1 MKRLRTLW
9 VLVLALVAGFAV
21 QAQRLS
27 GSMTITN
34 LTVTTINGYNA
45 DSVLTNSAASKLEA
59 TNGVAVGIVATNGT
73 VKGTLTYDLSDESRL
88 TANLDYGIALDVGLY
103 STTAKARIRS
113 VGTIADIVAIDPLT
127 SDIFSYV
134 KVLGY
139 STAGD
144 GGGGDFRRVLASSGS
159 TNLGTFFASTANAT
173 YAWQRV
179 PPPFITPEMF
189 GAVVNDAT
197 SDLTAINNALTYLH
211 GLGGGVLQFGSGQY
225 DINGSIV
232 LKYRTS
238 LRGQLDNRLS
248 DLATS
253 AAGST
258 NRLVTSSTAIALM
271 AAANAPMVVGDPTD
285 GYVRQSG
292 ETWEDGSGPFDSKF
306 QSSSIKG
313 ITFIGNGFNQTR
325 YDCDILRFTAKWN
338 LTVED
343 CSFFNPQ
350 GYAARF
356 MDLNYLRWHRNQIV
370 GSYGYPASKGMF
382 FWGSS
387 DSQVTDSYFGA
398 TTGPTLWVAGGTS
411 AKNEFANLLTY
422 NAVRTNS
429 SLLISNLAS
438 GVFTTA
444 TAHYLETGDPV
455 RWVTDGTLPSGLT
468 ASGISWV
475 VKLSTNT
482 FGVNPVWKGATN
494 GVYTNYSAGSGNL
507 WVSVG
512 PASGIYESD
521 SAGANKYVNIRGDQ
535 HSDEGIYLH
544 GSRQTT
550 MIGVYA
556 GDNGGSYNGETNLS
570 KFAVMLDGAIQNQ
583 IDGLSVQ
590 ESHGALVFTNAA
602 AANDVLLYAF
612 ESNVPQLIVDN
623 TVGQNNAWKWADV
636 NLGRQVF
643 AGTTLLSNS
652 APVLNFTAGNGASG
666 ARINVTGGSGA
677 NLIRFQNAGTT
688 THTFGTDGSIAST
701 SATIPTVTASTT
713 LNSGGT
719 ATFTGAVVLTNSPVI
734 TFNSTNGTSG
744 LRFNATDGSLNMIRF
759 QSNSVTTRTFYSTGN
774 ERMDGDGPQLDVVAS
789 NGNSGYRVN
798 VLGGATAL
806 VRFQTNGTTTHS
818 FLGNGD
824 IYLTGAIELGH
835 ATDTTL
841 ARSAAGVVTIEGVT
855 VAERPTTTA
864 LTYSGTNVTLTA
876 TSHVLHGNTLTL
888 TNNCLLT
895 ITSSDGASGG
905 ITIVPHSSTSYTVYL
920 NSAIKLLGGGSSFV
934 VTNSASETV
943 NLEWKQTLRG
953 GSSVILANRAVY
965 P

>member
-1 MKRLRTLW
+1 MGIMKIRLFTFLLLCFVAARGDIVDNQTVKSNLTVRGSAYLNAP
-9 VLVLALVAGFAV
+9 VLTNGTAVA
-21 QAQRLS
+21 LS
-27 GSMTITN
+27 GS
-34 LTVTTINGYNA
+34 
-45 DSVLTNSAASKLEA
+45 LTNVS
-59 TNGVAVGIVATNGT
+59 

-88 TANLDYGIALDVGLY
+88 TANLDYGIALDVGLS
-103 STTAKARIRS
+103 STTAKARVRS
-113 VGTIADIVAIDPLT
+113 VSTIADLVAIDPLT

-139 STAGD
+139 SAAGD

-173 YAWQRV
+173 YAWERV

-189 GAVVNDAT
+189 GAAVNDAT
-197 SDLTAINNALTYLH
+197 SDLTAINNALTYLY
-211 GLGGGVLQFGSGQY
+211 GLGGGVLQFNSGQY

-238 LRGQLDNRLS
+238 MRGQLDNRLS

-253 AAGST
+253 AASST
-258 NRLVTSSTAIALM
+258 NRLVTSSTVIALM

-285 GYVRQSG
+285 GYVRQPG

-343 CSFFNPQ
+343 CSFFSPQ
-350 GYAARF
+350 GYAARL
-356 MDLNYLRWHRNQIV
+356 MDINYLRWHRNQIS
-370 GSYGYPASKGMF
+370 GSYGYPASKGML

-387 DSQVTDSYFGA
+387 DSLITDSYFGA
-398 TTGPTLWVAGGTS
+398 CTGPGLWISGSSS
-411 AKNEFANLLTY
+411 ARNELANLMSF
-422 NAVRTNS
+422 NNVRTNAARLITSVS
-429 SLLISNLAS
+429 SGI
-438 GVFTTA
+438 FTTSG
-444 TAHYLETGDPV
+444 AHYLETGDPV

-468 ASGISWV
+468 ARGISWV

-482 FGVNPVWKGATN
+482 FGVNPVWMGATN

-521 SAGANKYVNIRGDQ
+521 SAGGNKFTNIRTDQ
-535 HSDEGIYLH
+535 NSDEGIFLH
-544 GSRQTT
+544 GSFADSFF
-550 MIGVYA
+550 GVFVSES
-556 GDNGGSYNGETNLS
+556 GGSLNGETNEVRFGLRVD
-570 KFAVMLDGAIQNQ
+570 AGVQNQ
-583 IDGLSVQ
+583 IEGVTAQNSY
-590 ESHGALVFTNAA
+590 GGIVFTNGAY
-602 AANDVLLYAF
+602 ANTATLLAF
-612 ESNVPQLIVDN
+612 QANTTNLVVDN
-623 TVGQNNAWKWADV
+623 TAGQNNAWKWADV

-643 AGTTLLSNS
+643 AGTTYLSNS
-652 APVLNFTAGNGASG
+652 APILEFIAGNAASG

-677 NLIRFQNAGTT
+677 NLVRFQNAGTT
-688 THTFGTDGSIAST
+688 THTFGTDGSIAAT
-701 SATIPTVTASTT
+701 SATIPTVTTSTA

-719 ATFTGAVVLTNSPVI
+719 ATFTGAVVITNSPVI

-774 ERMDGDGPQLDVVAS
+774 ERMDGDGPQLDVVAG

-818 FLGNGD
+818 FLGDGA
-824 IYLTGAIELGH
+824 IYLTGAVELGN
-835 ATDTTL
+835 ASDTTL
-841 ARSAAGVVTIEGVT
+841 ARSAAGKITVESVAVALAPAVETLSYSGSNVT
-855 VAERPTTTA
+855 VTA
-864 LTYSGTNVTLTA
+864 GKGPLQRSQLTCTGNFNLLFASGAQNDAGTIYVAPAATNCTVTLPSYAFGPSGTT
-876 TSHVLHGNTLTL
+876 
-888 TNNCLLT
+888 LT
-895 ITSSDGASGG
+895 ITGG
-905 ITIVPHSSTSYTVYL
+905 TGNTNFTKIAWEIDVIGGTNRVAVNAL
-920 NSAIKLLGGGSSFV
+920 NYY
-934 VTNSASETV
+934 
-943 NLEWKQTLRG
+943 R
-953 GSSVILANRAVY
+953 
-965 P
+965 